1 MSLVTGFIYI
11 VHSLTSVAH
20 TLQISHIY
28 HAVWNIFQINILEV
42 RASFHQ
48 GFKACS
54 LCHGKVDLW
63 VLSQMPCLPP
73 LDFFLFQLA
82 SMISYSLKAQGQDP
96 YASNWLERLRKIKRL
111 RTKVLQETAAATS
124 DSNSMDNEL
133 LTSPRSARRVH
144 MDDFTEYT

>member
-1 MSLVTGFIYI
+1 
-11 VHSLTSVAH
+11 
-20 TLQISHIY
+20 
-28 HAVWNIFQINILEV
+28 
-42 RASFHQ
+42 
-48 GFKACS
+48 
-54 LCHGKVDLW
+54 
-63 VLSQMPCLPP
+63 MPCLPH

-124 DSNSMDNEL
+124 DSSSTDTEL